1 MLRLCCLSCLFAANV
16 CLKQDCQGCSA
27 GYYCPIAGAAA
38 GTKCPDFTTS
48 VVGGKTKLDCR
59 CQAGYSCQ
67 YTQYVTAT
75 ITVTGNVTDF
85 LNNVG
90 GVRDRFIQAVATA
103 GGVPVN
109 SVKIMNVTSTS
120 VGAGQSRRLL
130 SVADAQPHFHVHV
143 RVDHASYLRNLD
155 GHLNTH
161 VRELSARGVWNT
173 GKDVSVVRGMGR
185 G

>member
-1 MLRLCCLSCLFAANV
+1 M
-16 CLKQDCQGCSA
+16 
-27 GYYCPIAGAAA
+27 
-38 GTKCPDFTTS
+38 
-48 VVGGKTKLDCR
+48 
-59 CQAGYSCQ
+59 
-67 YTQYVTAT
+67 TAT

-103 GGVPVN
+103 GGVSFN
-109 SVKIMNVTSTS
+109 SVKIMNVTSAS
-120 VGAGQSRRLL
+120 VGAGKSRRLL
-130 SVADAQPHFHVHV
+130 SAMDDQSQFHVHV

-155 GHLNTH
+155 AHLDTH